1 MPIKNQTD
9 PKKNFVLRFLPWLLG
24 GVMLLV
30 YVFTLNPWVTL
41 LNIGQVATASGW
53 IWMPQLFGPVSY
65 LATLPFHWL
74 PPASIPLALN
84 IFSAVCAALTLV
96 LLARSVAVLPQD
108 RTEAQRQRE
117 KSDFSFLT
125 GWPAFFPPVLAVV
138 LAGLQLTF
146 WEHATN
152 YTGEI
157 FDLLLFAF
165 IIWLL
170 LEYRLDEKPW
180 RLAAAAA
187 AFGAGMAEDWAF
199 VGFFPV
205 FLAAIIWLK
214 RVEFFNIT
222 FLTRMMLCGLG
233 GMLFFLLL
241 PVLAKFSGNLK
252 MGIWEALRPNIHA
265 DWQVV
270 RDIKDGTV
278 RYNLALASLSTL
290 LPVLA
295 MAIRWK
301 AGFGDSS
308 RIGVTLANNM
318 FHLVYGAIFTVCVWV
333 MFDPP
338 FSPQQLFGTPSLTL
352 YYFAALGIGYNC
364 GYFLLVFGKKALPG
378 RRDPKPRQILPK
390 EWLWVCPVIVA
401 TTFTAAAFAIAAMIY
416 QNTPVIREINNDTLL
431 KFARLTTQDLPKNG
445 AILLCDS
452 DAPGQNQPLRSLLI
466 HAMLAREGRTQAFPV
481 VDSQS
486 LNWAA
491 YHRYLHERYPDKW
504 PLIVKTTDK
513 NLVSPLVIF
522 GLLNSL
528 SQSNT
533 LCYLNPSYGYYFEKF
548 YQEPH
553 GLVYLMKTFPDH
565 ELLPPALD
573 KNIIAENETFWP
585 HATETIGPTVQKALF
600 KPERKAHENVFNWL
614 LVHLYST
621 PEPNQN
627 SIFVGMLCSRS
638 LDDWGVQ
645 LQRAGELEKAAAR
658 FAAAKQLNPDNVVAG
673 INLKFNQT
681 LRAGHTNEL
690 APEPINPD
698 QFGKYRNWNAVLNA
712 NGPFDEISFCFAG
725 GFNLMQDAMFHQ
737 AAQEFTRVR
746 QLAPHNLA
754 TRVELAQIYLF
765 NRQPDQALEVLHDP
779 LTDQRTF
786 GLNETNSTGPHIL
799 AAAAHF
805 QKNEIADGTRL
816 LETEI
821 ALNPTNDTVLMTAV
835 QAYMLRG
842 LYTNALHVIARKL
855 ARTPDD
861 PQWLF
866 GQGYANL
873 QIGHYDDAVAAL
885 TRVLEIQTN
894 DPTARFNRALAY
906 LQSDRLPQAREDY
919 RRLQSTYTNSFQ
931 VAFGLAEIG
940 WREHDTNEA
949 VRNYNLYL
957 ANAPTNSAEFKI
969 VRERLAQLRGH

>member
-9 PKKNFVLRFLPWLLG
+9 PKKNFVPRFLPWLLG
-24 GVMLLV
+24 RVMLLV
-30 YVFTLNPWVTL
+30 YVFTLNHWVTL

-53 IWMPQLFGPVSY
+53 IWTPQLFGPVSY

-74 PPASIPLALN
+74 PAANIPLAMN
-84 IFSAVCAALTLV
+84 VFSAVCAALTLV
-96 LLARSVAVLPQD
+96 LLARSVTILPQD

-117 KSDFSFLT
+117 RSDFSFLT
-125 GWPAFFPPVLAVV
+125 GWPAIFPPILAVV
-138 LAGLQLTF
+138 LGGLQLTF

-152 YTGEI
+152 YTGEM

-180 RLAAAAA
+180 RLAVAAA

-199 VGFFPV
+199 VGFFPI

-214 RVEFFNIT
+214 RVEFFNIG
-222 FLTRMMLCGLG
+222 FLTRMVLWGLG

-252 MGIWEALRPNIHA
+252 MGIWEALRPNIHM
-265 DWQVV
+265 DWLVV
-270 RDIKDGTV
+270 KDIKDGTV

-301 AGFGDSS
+301 RGFGDSS
-308 RIGVTLANNM
+308 RIGMTLATNM

-338 FSPQQLFGTPSLTL
+338 FSPQQLLGTPSLTL
-352 YYFAALGIGYNC
+352 YYLAALGIGYNC
-364 GYFLLVFGKKALPG
+364 GYFLLVFGRKALPS
-378 RRDPKPRQILPK
+378 RRDPKPSQIFTKDLL
-390 EWLWVCPVIVA
+390 WLCPVIVA
-401 TTFTAAAFAIAAMIY
+401 GTFTAAVLAVGAMIY
-416 QNTPVIREINNDTLL
+416 LNTPVIREVNNDTLL
-431 KFARLTTQDLPKNG
+431 KFARLNTQNLPKDG

-452 DAPGQNQPLRSLLI
+452 DAPGQDQPLRSILI
-466 HAMLAREGRTQAFPV
+466 QAMLAHDGRIQAFPV
-481 VDSQS
+481 VDTQS
-486 LNWAA
+486 LNWPR
-491 YHRYLHERYPDKW
+491 YHQYLHERYPDKW
-504 PLIVKTTDK
+504 PLVVKTTDT

-528 SQSNT
+528 SKSNT
-533 LCYLNPSYGYYFEKF
+533 LCYLNPSYGYYFEEF

-573 KNIIAENETFWP
+573 KNLIAENDIFWS
-585 HATETIGPTVQKALF
+585 HAKETIGPTVQNALA
-600 KPERKAHENVFNWL
+600 KPARKAQTDVFNWL
-614 LVHLYST
+614 LLHLYST

-627 SIFVGMLCSRS
+627 AILAGMFCARS

-645 LQRAGELEKAAAR
+645 LQRAGDLTNAAAQ
-658 FAAAKQLNPDNVVAG
+658 FTAAKQLNPDNVVAD

-681 LRAGHTNEL
+681 LRAGQTNEL

-712 NGPFDEISFCFAG
+712 NGPFDEISFCFEG
-725 GFNLMQDAMFHQ
+725 GVHLMQDAMFHQ
-737 AAQEFTRVR
+737 AAQQLTRVR

-754 TRVELAQIYLF
+754 TRVELAQIYLV

-779 LTDQRTF
+779 LTEQLTF
-786 GLNETNSTGPHIL
+786 GLNETNSIGLQIL

-821 ALNPTNDTVLMTAV
+821 ARNPENDTLLLTAV

-866 GQGYANL
+866 GQGYASL
-873 QIGHYDDAVAAL
+873 QIGHYDAAITAL
-885 TRVLEIQTN
+885 TRVLEIETN

-906 LQSDRLPQAREDY
+906 LRSDRLDQARDDY
-919 RRLQSTYTNSFQ
+919 HRLQSTYTNSFQ

-969 VRERLAQLRGH
+969 VRERLALLRGH